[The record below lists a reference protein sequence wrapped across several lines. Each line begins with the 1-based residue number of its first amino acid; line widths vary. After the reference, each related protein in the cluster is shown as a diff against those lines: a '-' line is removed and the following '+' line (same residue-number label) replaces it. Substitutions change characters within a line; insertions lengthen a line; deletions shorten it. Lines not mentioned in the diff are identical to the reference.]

1 MMNTLKERILTII
14 GKEQPD
20 RCRELA
26 IMLGTESR
34 RSRAHWQSSRKRA
47 SSAAITP

>member
-14 GKEQPD
+14 EKNSRIDAG
-20 RCRELA
+20 ELA
-26 IMLGTESR
+26 RKSR
-34 RSRAHWQSSRKRA
+34 RSRARWQSSRKRA